1 MKNLEI
7 NFRHL
12 LAGVALGALTV
23 TGAPAIAQDDKPE
36 KPAVEKKQD
45 EKKDVKAKDGD
56 KKADKK
62 AKDKK
67 KKKKKEKYIKDVVK
81 DHEVIDGLFK
91 LYRDPKTGSLSMEIT
106 EDQIGKEFIY
116 FSHIENGVVEGGH
129 FRGQYR
135 AQKVF
140 KINKH
145 YDKIEFVEQNPNF
158 YFDENNAL
166 SKAKDANISNSVI
179 AVSKIKAKNDK
190 KEHEA
195 DGKRYLVNADSLFKS
210 EAFDKLK
217 PRGNPRAKPWENFSL
232 GKVSKSK
239 TRVSSVKN
247 YPENTAVTVDYVFS
261 NPSPANGGRGFE
273 ITDARNVNVR
283 MQHTLL
289 AMPEND
295 FKPRFDDARVG
306 YFLDYVN
313 DMTSHSATPW
323 RDLINRWHLVKK
335 DPSAAVSE
343 PVEPIVWWME
353 NTTPAELRPVIK
365 KAVESWNVAFEAAGF
380 KNAVV
385 VKQQPD
391 DADWDAGD
399 IRYNTLR
406 WTSSPTPPFGGYGP
420 SFSNPYTGQIL
431 GADIMLEYSFITNR
445 LRQSEVF
452 ETAGA
457 AMHEEHTDETAS
469 FMDRLRSHEA
479 SCNMAGQLQLNNMV
493 GNALALAQGR
503 DEAVSKKLVEESIY
517 YLMLHEVGHTLGL
530 NHNMKATQARS
541 YESTYDISAQGNGL
555 AGSVMDYP
563 AINFAPKGKDQPHYY
578 TVRPGDYDIWAI
590 QFGYSPDM
598 DDEATREA
606 HLARSNEKGL
616 AFGNDA
622 DDMRAPGRGI
632 DPRVNIFDMTDDA
645 VRFAEDRL
653 KMDEEALKGLK
664 KKFTTEGESYQ
675 ELRNAY
681 FVVTG
686 DMFSQGNVAS
696 RYIGGVY
703 VDRSVA
709 GQAGATAPYRPVEE
723 EKQRKA
729 MKLLNDYI
737 FAPNAFEASS
747 DLLQHIGIQRRGFF
761 HFAGED
767 PRVHARI
774 GRFQAGVLAH
784 VMHPVTLRR
793 ISDSTLYGNTYSV
806 TEVMNDLTA
815 AVFDADS
822 RGAVNTLRQQLQL
835 YYVNGLIG
843 MMKGPN
849 YDYVA
854 KSNALANLRKIGK
867 NMARWR
873 GDAATR
879 AHRDHV
885 AFIINKALEVH
896 EG

>member
-1 MKNLEI
+1 MVNMELK
-7 NFRHL
+7 FRHL

-23 TGAPAIAQDDKPE
+23 TGAPAIAQDE
-36 KPAVEKKQD
+36 KPAKPAAEKKQD
-45 EKKDVKAKDGD
+45 EAASKETAKADKKDGD
-56 KKADKK
+56 KA
-62 AKDKK
+62 DKK
-67 KKKKKEKYIKDVVK
+67 KKKKKEKTIKDLVK
-81 DHEVIDGLFK
+81 DHKEMDGLFK
-91 LYRDPKTGSLSMEIT
+91 LYRDEKTGKMMMEIS
-106 EDQIGKEFIY
+106 EDQIGKDFIY

-135 AQKVF
+135 QQKVF
-140 KINKH
+140 KLNKH
-145 YDKIEFVEQNPNF
+145 FDKIEFVQQNPFF
-158 YFDENNAL
+158 YFDQDNAL
-166 SKAKDANISNSVI
+166 ARAEEANISPSII
-179 AVSKIKAKNDK
+179 AVSKIKAKNS
-190 KEHEA
+190 KEDQEEN
-195 DGKRYLVNADSLFKS
+195 GVRYLIDADALFKT
-210 EAFDKLK
+210 EVFDRLK
-217 PRGNPRAKPWENFSL
+217 PRGNPRVKPWERFSL

-239 TRVSSVKN
+239 TRISEVNN

-261 NPSPANGGRGFE
+261 NPAPANGGNGFE

-295 FKPRFDDARVG
+295 FKPRMDDARVG

-323 RDLINRWHLVKK
+323 RDMINRWHLVKK

-353 NTTPAELRPVIK
+353 NTTPVELRPTIK
-365 KAVESWNVAFEAAGF
+365 KAVEAWNIAFEQAGF

-399 IRYNTLR
+399 IRYNVLR

-420 SFSNPYTGQIL
+420 SFTNPYTGQIL

-445 LRQSEVF
+445 LRSSNVF
-452 ETAGA
+452 EDAGVA
-457 AMHEEHTDETAS
+457 IHEEHDDETAS
-469 FMDRLRSHEA
+469 FMDRLRAHEA
-479 SCNMAGQLQLNNMV
+479 NCNMAGQIQLNNMV
-493 GNALALAQGR
+493 GKALSLAQGR
-503 DEAVSKKLVEESIY
+503 DEATSRRLVEESIY

-541 YESTYDISAQGNGL
+541 YETTYDIDAQGNGL

-563 AINFAPKGKDQPHYY
+563 AINFAPKGKEQAHYY
-578 TVRPGDYDIWAI
+578 TIRPGDYDIWAI

-598 DDEATREA
+598 EDPAVRKA

-653 KMDEEALKGLK
+653 KMNKEALKDLRS
-664 KKFTTEGESYQ
+664 KFTKEGQSYQ
-675 ELRNAY
+675 ELRDAY
-681 FVVTG
+681 AVVTG
-686 DMFSQGNVAS
+686 DIYSHGNIAS
-696 RYIGGVY
+696 RYVGGVY

-709 GQAGATAPYRPVEE
+709 GQPGATAPYRPVEE

-729 MKLLNDYI
+729 MKLLADYI
-737 FAPNAFEASS
+737 FAPDAFETSS

-767 PRVHARI
+767 PRVHSRV
-774 GRFQAGVLAH
+774 GRFQGIILSH
-784 VMHPVTLRR
+784 LLHQNTLQR
-793 ISDSTLYGNTYSV
+793 ISDSALYGNTYSL
-806 TEVMNDLTA
+806 TEMMDDLTSA
-815 AVFDADS
+815 IFDADS

-835 YYVNGLIG
+835 HYVNRLIG
-843 MMKGPN
+843 ILNAGN

-854 KSNALANLRKIGK
+854 KSNALANLKKIEK

-885 AFIINKALEVH
+885 AFIIAKALDVS